1 MPGVPRAVF
10 VGSVAY
16 GLLNGVA
23 DKRENCNLHRRRGPV
38 SSSSFVSNGQVY
50 TIGEGCVMPL
60 VNGSKSWVAI
70 ALVFAGG
77 IARAE
82 DFHVE
87 SSVYKVGDKAKKPII
102 ETTTLFVNGVVYDFL
117 KDPQAARDPETTIF
131 APQHQRFIVLDPQ
144 RKMCV
149 EVALKDV
156 KEFTGKVRVEA
167 AGAKDPILN
176 FLSNPQFTEKD
187 DDGQLEFSSAWMI
200 YRLKT
205 EVAKSAEIA
214 RQYGEF
220 SHWHCQ
226 LNVMINPQTLP
237 PFGRMSVSEKL
248 EKRGLLP
255 TEVYMT
261 ISPKGPAPK
270 LILRAE
276 HRFQR
281 TILEK
286 DRQMIDEAQRQS
298 KLFRQVTLPEY
309 NDRLKQDAA
318 EVTKA
323 PTRKTA
329 SK

>member
-1 MPGVPRAVF
+1 
-10 VGSVAY
+10 
-16 GLLNGVA
+16 
-23 DKRENCNLHRRRGPV
+23 
-38 SSSSFVSNGQVY
+38 VY
-50 TIGEGCVMPL
+50 TIGEVLVMRFSSGP
-60 VNGSKSWVAI
+60 KSWVAI
-70 ALVFAGG
+70 TLFLAGG

-87 SSVYKVGDKAKKPII
+87 SSVYKVGDKTKKPII

-117 KDPQAARDPETTIF
+117 KDPQESRDPETTIF
-131 APQHQRFIVLDPQ
+131 APARQRFIVLDPQ

-156 KEFTGKVRVEA
+156 QDLSAKIRIEA
-167 AGAKDPILN
+167 AASKDGILN
-176 FLSNPQFTEKD
+176 FLSNPQFEEKD
-187 DDGQLEFSSAWMI
+187 NDGQLEFSSAWMI

-205 EVAKSAEIA
+205 ETAKSEEIA

-237 PFGRMSVSEKL
+237 PFGRMAVSEKL
-248 EKRGLLP
+248 EQRNLLP

-276 HRFQR
+276 HRFQW

-286 DRQMIDEAQRQS
+286 DRQQIDEAQRQF
-298 KLFRQVTLPEY
+298 KLFRQVTLQEY
-309 NDRLKQDAA
+309 NDRVKQDDAA
-318 EVTKA
+318 VSQA
-323 PTRKTA
+323 PNRKTA